1 MKRILACLL
10 MLMLFSSALA
20 EVDLSSLKED
30 PDWYTFPAPGTVNTV
45 YRAVNQPFIGQ
56 VDEGYEG
63 ELVVYVDYTT
73 LVDIGVTLPRLMVST
88 VSYDLPLNADSL
100 RLTVGGKRYTFIVSH
115 EESEYDGLYMED
127 FATCLT
133 DASLPLLKSIA
144 QQKTD
149 APIPVELLALGDV
162 VFSGLVVI
170 PGEETAAIY
179 DRFID
184 MGGKQQGLKMLDSLF
199 SCKVEKV
206 K

>member
-10 MLMLFSSALA
+10 MLLFIPSALA
-20 EVDLSSLKED
+20 EIDLAALKAD
-30 PDWYTFPAPGTVNTV
+30 PDWYAFPAPGTVNTV

-63 ELVVYVDYTT
+63 ELVTYVDFIT
-73 LVDIGVTLPRLMVST
+73 LVDAEATLPRLMVST
-88 VSYDLPLNADSL
+88 VSYDDPLNADSL
-100 RLTVGGKRYTFIVSH
+100 RLTVGGKRYTFTVSH

-127 FATCLT
+127 FSTCLT
-133 DASLPLLKSIA
+133 DAGLPLLKAVA

-149 APIPVELLALGDV
+149 APIPVELLSLGET

-170 PGEETAAIY
+170 PGEEAAAIY

-184 MGGKQQGLKMLDSLF
+184 MGGKQQGLKKLDSLF
-199 SCKVEKV
+199 PCKVEKA

>member
-1 MKRILACLL
+1 

-30 PDWYTFPAPGTVNTV
+30 PDWHSFPAPGTVNTV

-56 VDEGYEG
+56 VDDGYEG
-63 ELVVYVDYTT
+63 ELVVYVDYIT

-100 RLTVGGKRYTFIVSH
+100 RLTVGGKRYTFTVSH

-133 DASLPLLKSIA
+133 DSSLPLLKSIA

-170 PGEETAAIY
+170 PGEEAAAIY